1 MPRET
6 DLTAEV
12 ALWCR
17 KLAILVRLNVPMLVA
32 LEVLAEEFAELC
44 EMTLQIRETIRAGGS
59 FSDAVNPHKAFFPR
73 YARVCIVAGEH
84 SGDLAGALSLLAEA
98 LVEHSRVRPRRTP
111 DFEEK
116 LQETQRGAE
125 QPAVRVAERSLHEA
139 IMADAAE
146 LHLIP
151 DESGGFVRVLVG
163 GAWRRVS
170 EFSPELFPVVV
181 RRLKAMANIPYW
193 IQEPAMGKITVNYN
207 DSVWDFAVRAIPV
220 DGTEEGRLEM
230 TLIARDEPDE
240 TA

>member
-6 DLTAEV
+6 DLTAET

-17 KLAILVRLNVPMLVA
+17 KLAILLRLNVPMLIA

-44 EMTLQIRETIRAGGS
+44 DMTLQLREVLRTGGS
-59 FSDAVNPHKAFFPR
+59 FSDAVNPHKAHFPR
-73 YARVCIVAGEH
+73 YARICIVAGEH
-84 SGDLAGALSLLAEA
+84 SGDLAGALSLLADA
-98 LVEHSRVRPRRTP
+98 LFEHARVRPRKTP

-116 LQETQRGAE
+116 LQGLQREAD
-125 QPAVRVAERSLHEA
+125 QPAVRVAERALQDA

-151 DESGGFVRVLVG
+151 GDEGGFGRVLVSG
-163 GAWRRVS
+163 VWRRVS
-170 EFSPELFPVVV
+170 ELSPELFPAVV

-193 IQEPAMGKITVNYN
+193 IQEPAMGKITVNHN

-220 DGTEEGRLEM
+220 EGTEQGRLEM
-230 TLIARDEPDE
+230 TLTARDEPDE